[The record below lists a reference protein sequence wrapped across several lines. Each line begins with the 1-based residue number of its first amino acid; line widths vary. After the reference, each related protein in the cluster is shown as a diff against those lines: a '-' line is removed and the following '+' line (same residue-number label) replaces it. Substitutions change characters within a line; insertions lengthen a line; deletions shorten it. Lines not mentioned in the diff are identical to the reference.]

1 MISSPTVHL
10 ASEILGSGVG
20 EMLYWGSSNA
30 STQPTDRWTR
40 WGLLAGAALGAA
52 IGSRSLY
59 ILQYWTALAI
69 QPVAIWLGGKTIV
82 GGLLGGLAATAI
94 SHDLEELVGQF
105 ESVQRSLLFISVGL
119 EQGPYQL
126 YISPVRAAR
135 VKRSN

>member
-10 ASEILGSGVG
+10 ASEILAFAVG
-20 EMLYWGSSNA
+20 GMLYWRSSNA

-82 GGLLGGLAATAI
+82 GGLRGRLPATANLA
-94 SHDLEELVGQF
+94 DFEELVWQVQ
-105 ESVQRSLLFISVGL
+105 SVPRRLRFKI
-119 EQGPYQL
+119 
-126 YISPVRAAR
+126 
-135 VKRSN
+135 